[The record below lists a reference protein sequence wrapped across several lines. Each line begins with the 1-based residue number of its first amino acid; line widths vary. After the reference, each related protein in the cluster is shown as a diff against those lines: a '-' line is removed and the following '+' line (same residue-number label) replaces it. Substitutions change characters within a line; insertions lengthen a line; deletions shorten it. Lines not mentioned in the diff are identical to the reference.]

1 VHCATVSP
9 CLFNTDVL
17 AVHRLAV
24 FLEDTHLRHLPVTDR
39 SALFY
44 PPTQGADAAAPA
56 PPALSPTAAASALAA
71 YITALTPSYA
81 GAPAVGQFYS
91 VPAVAAWLAR
101 TALDVAIADDAA
113 AAAADTVAGRDG
125 AAGAAPAAGDAGGA
139 TAAAGTTAPAASA
152 LVVAGAAADPAVR
165 AAAAALVAACG
176 LAAPPGGSCAAAATA
191 VATRHVLDWQAAKE
205 AGRAD
210 AADAD
215 ADMTP
220 AEERLSLKDFPS
232 GIATGG
238 TLGGFGSGYVLGW
251 RDRAHV
257 VWRRLIVVPCVPLAG
272 RCTSVRFSDSLPCPL
287 HLLLFLSSPSCS

>member
-1 VHCATVSP
+1 LT
-9 CLFNTDVL
+9 
-17 AVHRLAV
+17 VHRLAV

-44 PPTQGADAAAPA
+44 PVTNGTDAAAPA
-56 PPALSPTAAASALAA
+56 PPALPPAAAASALAA

-113 AAAADTVAGRDG
+113 AAAADAAADGDG
-125 AAGAAPAAGDAGGA
+125 AAGAAPAAGDGGGD
-139 TAAAGTTAPAASA
+139 TAAAGATAPAASA
-152 LVVAGAAADPAVR
+152 RVVVGAAADPAVR
-165 AAAAALVAACG
+165 AAAAAVVAACG

-191 VATRHVLDWQAAKE
+191 VAARHVLDWQAAKE

-210 AADAD
+210 VADAD

-238 TLGGFGSGYVLGW
+238 TFGGFFEWMCFG
-251 RDRAHV
+251 
-257 VWRRLIVVPCVPLAG
+257 LA
-272 RCTSVRFSDSLPCPL
+272 
-287 HLLLFLSSPSCS
+287 